1 MTIRNILAA
10 SALAGAILL
19 TACNFEPGP
28 EAPSEAE
35 AAMSEIAITGAWSR
49 ETAEG
54 QNAGG
59 AFMTIANSGSADD
72 RLTGGSTSVAGDVQ
86 IHTVDMTDGVMRMR
100 ELEDGLDVPAGGSVT
115 LRPGSFH
122 IMLMQLD
129 QPLQQGETVPVTL
142 TFEKAGPVEI
152 ELAIQPVGSQG
163 PTAQGAGGK
172 DD

>member
-1 MTIRNILAA
+1 M
-10 SALAGAILL
+10 
-19 TACNFEPGP
+19 
-28 EAPSEAE
+28 
-35 AAMSEIAITGAWSR
+35 
-49 ETAEG
+49 
-54 QNAGG
+54 
-59 AFMTIANSGSADD
+59 
-72 RLTGGSTSVAGDVQ
+72 Q
-86 IHTVDMTDGVMRMR
+86 IHTVDMADGVMRMR

-163 PTAQGAGGK
+163 PTTQGAGGK